1 MSSAWGSSWGT
12 SWSAA
17 WGREDGV
24 VVVPFIVNQSTIYAP
39 AVKLETQLVF
49 APRVENV
56 NQFFPVTLDVGGIQL
71 SPALLVNENVFF
83 AADVSRLLAEQ
94 KVARGALHRLTGA
107 GGHVTPEPVVA
118 GALSRIPGSGGV
130 VVAEP
135 IQAGTL
141 ERLH

>member
-24 VVVPFIVNQSTIYAP
+24 VVIPLVVNQSTIYAP

-56 NQFFPVTLDVGGIQL
+56 NQFFPVTLNAGGIQL
-71 SPALLVNENVFF
+71 FPALLVNVNQFF
-83 AADVSRLLAEQ
+83 PIVASRLMAKQ
-94 KVARGALHRLTGA
+94 PSVRGALHRL
-107 GGHVTPEPVVA
+107 
-118 GALSRIPGSGGV
+118 PGSGGV
-130 VVAEP
+130 VTP
-135 IQAGTL
+135 IDRVAGTL